1 MKKNQAQLFEYDRNI
16 YEDKS
21 VENCKKRKQPVV
33 ITSKGVFILE

>member
-21 VENCKKRKQPVV
+21 VENCEKRKSVV
-33 ITSKGVFILE
+33 ITSKGVFTLK